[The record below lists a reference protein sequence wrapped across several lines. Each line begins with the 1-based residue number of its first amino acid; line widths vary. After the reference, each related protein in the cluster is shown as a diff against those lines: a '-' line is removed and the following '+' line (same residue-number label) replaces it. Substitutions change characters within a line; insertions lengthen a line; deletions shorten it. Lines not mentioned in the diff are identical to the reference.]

1 MKTLRIILI
10 ALCLLAAGCAPRHE
24 GPEIVVTAGTDEEDA
39 LLAELTLALL
49 RENGYPVGEHL
60 GLGSARAVRAAVT
73 GGRADLYWAYTADTW
88 RESLSHHEPLADAG
102 VLFRRVAEED
112 AEAGIVWLGPAAVP
126 ARPALVVTPGLAEEA
141 GLAKTSDLVRYQ
153 AAVNPYL
160 RVCAPEGMQ
169 GLAAGVRGLERVY
182 GLRFERRVVT
192 LPVEE
197 GYRALEAGECDCAVG
212 HTSDQA
218 VRLGRLRGIH
228 LHDLAGNE
236 LSALGARAQLEA
248 GAADAIRAYV
258 HRHYGSDLSLERVA
272 ASVHLSPAYV
282 SFLFKRETGVSLI
295 KYIAGHRVERACAL
309 LRDTNLKITDIAA
322 RVGYDDPY
330 YFSRLFKRVIGVPPS
345 AYRGSPGR
353 HAPDGSNRS
362 PKLKR

>member
-88 RESLSHHEPLADAG
+88 RESLAHHEPLADAG

-112 AEAGIVWLGPAAVP
+112 ADAGIVWLGPAAVA

-218 VRLGRLRGIH
+218 VRLGRLRA
-228 LHDLAGNE
+228 LDDDRRFYPPSE
-236 LSALGARAQLEA
+236 LALGVRRERLEEHPDLEA
-248 GAADAIRAYV
+248 LLLRLVEVLDEGALAA
-258 HRHYGSDLSLERVA
+258 LERQV
-272 ASVHLSPAYV
+272 SVQEMDRTMAV
-282 SFLFKRETGVSLI
+282 RAFLR
-295 KYIAGHRVERACAL
+295 RNDL
-309 LRDTNLKITDIAA
+309 L
-322 RVGYDDPY
+322 
-330 YFSRLFKRVIGVPPS
+330 PS
-345 AYRGSPGR
+345 WPM
-353 HAPDGSNRS
+353 
-362 PKLKR
+362 

>member
-1 MKTLRIILI
+1 MKTLRIILL
-10 ALCLLAAGCAPRHE
+10 ALCLLAAGCGPRHE
-24 GPEIVVTAGTDEEDA
+24 GPEIVVTAGADDEAA

-49 RENGYPVGEHL
+49 RENGYPVAEHL
-60 GLGSARAVRAAVT
+60 GLGSARAVRAAVS

-126 ARPALVVTPGLAEEA
+126 ARPALVVTPGLAEKA
-141 GLAKTSDLVRYQ
+141 GLARTSDLVRYQ

-212 HTSDQA
+212 HTSDAA
-218 VRLGRLRGIH
+218 VRLGRLRA
-228 LHDLAGNE
+228 LDDDRRFYPPSE
-236 LSALGARAQLEA
+236 LALGVRRERLEEHPDLEA
-248 GAADAIRAYV
+248 LLLRLVEVLDEGALAA
-258 HRHYGSDLSLERVA
+258 LERQV
-272 ASVHLSPAYV
+272 SVQEMDRTMAV
-282 SFLFKRETGVSLI
+282 RAFLR
-295 KYIAGHRVERACAL
+295 RNDL
-309 LRDTNLKITDIAA
+309 L
-322 RVGYDDPY
+322 
-330 YFSRLFKRVIGVPPS
+330 PS
-345 AYRGSPGR
+345 WPM
-353 HAPDGSNRS
+353 
-362 PKLKR
+362 

>member
-126 ARPALVVTPGLAEEA
+126 ARPALVVTPGLAEKA
-141 GLAKTSDLVRYQ
+141 GLARTSDLVRYQ

-212 HTSDQA
+212 HTSDAA
-218 VRLGRLRGIH
+218 VRLGRLRA
-228 LHDLAGNE
+228 LDDDRRFYPPSE
-236 LSALGARAQLEA
+236 LALGVRRERLEEHPDLEA
-248 GAADAIRAYV
+248 LLLRLVEVLDEGALAA
-258 HRHYGSDLSLERVA
+258 LERQV
-272 ASVHLSPAYV
+272 SVQEMDRTMAV
-282 SFLFKRETGVSLI
+282 RAFLR
-295 KYIAGHRVERACAL
+295 RNDL
-309 LRDTNLKITDIAA
+309 L
-322 RVGYDDPY
+322 
-330 YFSRLFKRVIGVPPS
+330 PS
-345 AYRGSPGR
+345 WPM
-353 HAPDGSNRS
+353 
-362 PKLKR
+362 